1 MKHVNNTLKIFLVF
15 FIAVFI
21 ITFAISF
28 TILFRPFYYQNIKW
42 LEMEKNTGY
51 TYEEITEAYDDVM
64 DFLLFNKEFKTG
76 SLKYSQE
83 GKAHFEDCKKLF
95 SFNFICLYISTSFI
109 FIIFILQRLKVI
121 DLKFK
126 KFSPGIYAIF
136 GIIAIILVL
145 GVWGVIDFDSLF
157 TVFHKVCFPGKD
169 NWLFDYRTDQIITI
183 LPLELWI
190 NFCILIVSIMVLF
203 VCGFSAYEILRRKK
217 INTKLVNHLKD

>member
-1 MKHVNNTLKIFLVF
+1 MKHLNNTLKGFLVF
-15 FIAVFI
+15 SIAVFI
-21 ITFAISF
+21 ITFAIGF

-42 LEMEKNTGY
+42 LEIEKNTGY

-76 SLKYSQE
+76 SLKYSEE

-95 SFNFICLYISTSFI
+95 SFNFICLYISTSFL
-109 FIIFILQRLKVI
+109 IIAFILQKLKVI

-136 GIIAIILVL
+136 GIIGIILVL
-145 GVWGVIDFDSLF
+145 GVWGIIDFDSLF

-169 NWLFDYRTDQIITI
+169 NWIFDSRTDQIITI

-190 NFCILIVSIMVLF
+190 NFCILIVTIMLLF
-203 VCGFSAYEILRRKK
+203 ICGFITYEIIRRKK
-217 INTKLVNHLKD
+217 INTASINCVRD